1 MVSQKE
7 INFLKRIRKY
17 LEDLEFEVTNG
28 FGFEEGQD
36 QRLGKSMEE
45 RINKLKDEEN
55 KND

>member
-36 QRLGKSMEE
+36 QRLGKSIEE
-45 RINKLKDEEN
+45 RINKLEKQEN
-55 KND
+55 D